1 MTRVSQ
7 GNLPEMNHSSRH
19 FFLFRLSRGCVGS
32 IGSVRRWFRRRPL
45 LRVAKR
51 FIGHAGP
58 IVSRGRGDAKP
69 FVECAR
75 KLQRTSE
82 QHAAPNSVQRRP
94 ANAAR
99 RRQRSTVHRP
109 FSTASSTSPPAER
122 AGRTARATPSPGRA
136 GRTPSTLATD
146 AWCGSSRT
154 VSIRRWS
161 RIRSGCI
168 SSAGH
173 TSTPSSPPRS
183 TAPTSR
189 STSRAGGSREAVGLD
204 GDRRRHPFRD
214 CGGVRDHRAAEA
226 REDAVLRA
234 RGDARVLAEARRGD
248 DPAPASASA
257 PPDRRDPR
265 RERPTGGDARP

>member
-82 QHAAPNSVQRRP
+82 RVKGYKDRTNWSKESKRSSGFF
-94 ANAAR
+94 AR
-99 RRQRSTVHRP
+99 QW
-109 FSTASSTSPPAER
+109 
-122 AGRTARATPSPGRA
+122 AT
-136 GRTPSTLATD
+136 T
-146 AWCGSSRT
+146 
-154 VSIRRWS
+154 
-161 RIRSGCI
+161 
-168 SSAGH
+168 
-173 TSTPSSPPRS
+173 
-183 TAPTSR
+183 R
-189 STSRAGGSREAVGLD
+189 STSRGTAGLRFEGGTGSA
-204 GDRRRHPFRD
+204 
-214 CGGVRDHRAAEA
+214 
-226 REDAVLRA
+226 
-234 RGDARVLAEARRGD
+234 
-248 DPAPASASA
+248 
-257 PPDRRDPR
+257 
-265 RERPTGGDARP
+265 